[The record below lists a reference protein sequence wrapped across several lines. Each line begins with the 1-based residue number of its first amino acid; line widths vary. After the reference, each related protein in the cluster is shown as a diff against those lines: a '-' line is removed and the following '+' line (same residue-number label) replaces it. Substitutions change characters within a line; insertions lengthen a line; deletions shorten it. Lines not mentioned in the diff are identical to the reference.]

1 MAALA
6 LVGTMMT
13 GCASDDINNEAP
25 QAKTNNTV
33 TLTTT
38 ISLDGSS
45 VVTRALGADGKK
57 TFAAGDKIAILYK
70 DANDKSQKAI
80 STALE
85 TTDITDNGKKAKI
98 TVALASPKASGQ
110 LRCIYP
116 AAMLSGDFNP
126 DLNPNIDNENTINF
140 PSLLHNQ
147 DGTLATIAN
156 NYDLAVYDGT
166 FTSDAKLPGSIPLKN
181 QLAIVAFTINDYDG
195 TNDITS
201 TITKLEIDQGPGKFG
216 YTVTRTAAAGPIY
229 VAMMPT
235 KSAKENI
242 TISATDVTT
251 TLEKTVKDITLA
263 ANNIYPVT
271 AKMQKVVDLS
281 TLTSDYEAKNGEM
294 LTGTLDANVKISIAA
309 SATVTLK
316 DANINMDDDGHAKW
330 TSGNYAGITCL
341 GDATII
347 LEGTNKVHAFADNYP
362 GIQAASNLSS
372 PDYTLTIQGDGK
384 LEVTGGKYAAGIG
397 SGKQGKCGN
406 ITISGNASINA
417 TGGEYGAGIGSGE
430 IGTCSGITISGDA
443 TKITATGGAFGAGI
457 GGGKSGNYGN
467 ITISGG
473 ENIKAT
479 GDNGAAGIGNG
490 ENTGNNGNS
499 AITITGGKIT
509 ATGGQS
515 GAGIGS
521 GRAIDSNSS
530 CGDITI
536 SGNATITATGGQYAA
551 GIGSGEAYYRNS
563 SCGDI
568 TISGN
573 ATINATGGEGAA
585 GIGSGQ
591 GKDANIRS
599 VCGAI
604 TISGGTIIAQG
615 GSGGAGIGSGE
626 SAQCS
631 EIKISG
637 GTIIKAQGGGYEGSA
652 LSGGAGIGT
661 GDDGICSGGIT
672 ISGGT
677 IKEANGGFA
686 AAGIGS
692 GGKNNSSSS
701 SANCGDITI
710 SGGTIEKAIGSQG
723 SAGIGSGSKSTCKNI
738 VISGGKIELAQG
750 GDWGAGIGSGSDGTC
765 GDITIGKDII
775 QVTFSKSTDGGHIGK
790 GGNGATCGT
799 VKFDD
804 VTVNI
809 NSNPISAGVY
819 GGLTLTC
826 TNYTTYTLTPTP
838 SN

>member
-1 MAALA
+1 MAALT

-45 VVTRALGADGKK
+45 AVTRALGADGKK
-57 TFAAGDKIAILYK
+57 TFAAGDKIAVLYK

-126 DLNPNIDNENTINF
+126 ELNPNIDNENTINF
-140 PSLLHNQ
+140 PSLLNNQ

-166 FTSDAKLPGSIPLKN
+166 FTSDAKLPGSITLKN
-181 QLAIVAFTINDYDG
+181 QLAIVAFTIKDYDD
-195 TNDITS
+195 NDITS
-201 TITKLEIDQGPGKFG
+201 TITNLEIEQGPGLFH

-235 KSAKENI
+235 ENAKKDI

-347 LEGTNKVHAFADNYP
+347 LSGTNKVQAFANGYP
-362 GIQAASNLSS
+362 GIQVAHNTARDTDPSK
-372 PDYTLTIQGDGK
+372 PEYTLTIQGDGS
-384 LEVTGGKYAAGIG
+384 LEAKGSDDGAGIG
-397 SGKQGKCGN
+397 SGKQGTCGN
-406 ITISGNASINA
+406 ITISG
-417 TGGEYGAGIGSGE
+417 G
-430 IGTCSGITISGDA
+430 
-443 TKITATGGAFGAGI
+443 
-457 GGGKSGNYGN
+457 
-467 ITISGG
+467 
-473 ENIKAT
+473 
-479 GDNGAAGIGNG
+479 
-490 ENTGNNGNS
+490 
-499 AITITGGKIT
+499 
-509 ATGGQS
+509 
-515 GAGIGS
+515 
-521 GRAIDSNSS
+521 
-530 CGDITI
+530 
-536 SGNATITATGGQYAA
+536 TITAK
-551 GIGSGEAYYRNS
+551 
-563 SCGDI
+563 
-568 TISGN
+568 GN
-573 ATINATGGEGAA
+573 G
-585 GIGSGQ
+585 
-591 GKDANIRS
+591 
-599 VCGAI
+599 
-604 TISGGTIIAQG
+604 
-615 GSGGAGIGSGE
+615 GGAGIGS
-626 SAQCS
+626 SR
-631 EIKISG
+631 
-637 GTIIKAQGGGYEGSA
+637 EGDC
-652 LSGGAGIGT
+652 GN
-661 GDDGICSGGIT
+661 IT

-677 IKEANGGFA
+677 IKSAEGGG
-686 AAGIGS
+686 AGIGS
-692 GGKNNSSSS
+692 GTNGSCGNITISGGTIE
-701 SANCGDITI
+701 SAMSYLTSGSAGIGSAPGSICGDITI
-710 SGGTIEKAIGSQG
+710 SGGTITATGNIGA
-723 SAGIGSGSKSTCKNI
+723 AGIGSGYEGRC
-738 VISGGKIELAQG
+738 
-750 GDWGAGIGSGSDGTC
+750 GA
-765 GDITIGKDII
+765 ITITTG
-775 QVTFSKSTDGGHIGK
+775 VTKVTATMVRDAYCIGPSF
-790 GGNGATCGT
+790 TSISCGT
-799 VKFDD
+799 VTYGSKL
-804 VTVNI
+804 VYNGTAWE
-809 NSNPISAGVY
+809 AGVSLAAGDHQY
-819 GGLTLTC
+819 GGLNLNVNTD
-826 TNYTTYTLTPTP
+826 NGEIWTLTPS